1 MGLCHGRP
9 WEPPKSSFVVPSMEL
24 TQTTDRTCIDFKV
37 TTVCWEESNPGTWKI
52 DPAITSNHHHEPQ
65 LQAEQQPPNPRRK
78 APSASSSL
86 TMPASDYTSTISGG
100 LKLKGGAKDAG
111 VKKKSKKSKSSS
123 SKDKAPKPSTLQEGE
138 EAEGS
143 DSKTPNADL
152 ALSTTHSDRDATPSE
167 QQPSSSG
174 TGKTEAQ
181 RRHEE
186 IKRKRLDDRLKREG
200 GAKTHKQRV
209 EELNKYLST
218 LSEHHDMP
226 RIGPG

>member
-1 MGLCHGRP
+1 
-9 WEPPKSSFVVPSMEL
+9 
-24 TQTTDRTCIDFKV
+24 
-37 TTVCWEESNPGTWKI
+37 
-52 DPAITSNHHHEPQ
+52 
-65 LQAEQQPPNPRRK
+65 
-78 APSASSSL
+78 
-86 TMPASDYTSTISGG
+86 MPASDYTSTISGG

-111 VKKKSKKSKSSS
+111 VKKKSKKTKS
-123 SKDKAPKPSTLQEGE
+123 SKDKVAPKPSIPQEGE
-138 EAEGS
+138 GAG
-143 DSKTPNADL
+143 DSKTPNTDL